1 MKDRYNGLM
10 LLLDDVYVYFR
21 APATTDNK
29 NTRDLRG
36 SRTNKPP
43 EMRIFTMR
51 IMMRLVAIAFLLG
64 ACALQISAQT
74 TSASITGHVSD
85 QSKAAVVNAEVK
97 LIDQQTKAVIV
108 TTHTN
113 TEGDFIFPDVNPGTY
128 TVAVNATG
136 FKEVRKVDN
145 VLYALQNLAT
155 GEFTLPVG
163 TVSQSVTIE
172 ADITALQT
180 ESSERSGVLDPQQT
194 DNLLAV
200 GRDVMSM
207 TKVIPGVV
215 ENSYGMASMGQATAP
230 VVNGVNN
237 EYSMSTVDGA
247 LSNTR
252 GLSNMDTPINLDA
265 VQELSVNESNYTA
278 QYGGEAGGEF
288 NYVTKNGTSKFHGGL
303 YYYFRNED
311 LNANTFFDKYGLTPS
326 TYIARPRYRYNTAG
340 GTIGGPIFWPH
351 HFNKDKSK
359 LFFFVSIEDSPITQP
374 DGLKM
379 YTVPTLLQ
387 TQGNFSATYNQGTAT
402 QTSATLINIAY
413 PGQNSST
420 ISGGC
425 PVNGTPNA
433 HCVPGNIIPA
443 GYINPQTQSLLTT
456 IYKNTLGAAN
466 LGSNNTY
473 AFTNLAVSSNNYNY
487 VTNYSAFKPTNQE
500 LARIDYQPTQR
511 LRMFFRGEL
520 TTVNNNDYSSP
531 ANDLPWLMRVN
542 YENTQP
548 NFVYNIVYTIT
559 PTLVNEF
566 NVGTA
571 GWSEHQLYDPSVLA
585 QVTES
590 STSAFDLPSLY
601 AGVNPLNLYPQVN
614 FSGVTDAAVFNWDS
628 RFPMVDQVR
637 TVNATD
643 KVTKTWRN
651 HTFSVGID
659 GSRDIYRQI
668 NHNRVGNFQ
677 FGKDTSDPNDTNF
690 AYSNANMGVLDT
702 YSQDT
707 QLVTYDPLTNRLEW
721 YYQDTWKPRHNLTID
736 VGIRNSYAMAQNL
749 PIGDNFVPSL
759 YNSANAPALYGYGFN
774 GTSTTLQATYNGNY
788 YPKSY
793 AGLLV
798 PGTGNQNNGI
808 LYTKTAGY
816 PEGTTYGNGV
826 LWAPR
831 FGFSWAVTPTTVIRA
846 GFGMYYNTRARS
858 GQEGDLTNNAP
869 TTNGPTQY
877 YTGAWTP
884 GNGPAALTSMSSF
897 DSAGISNLS
906 SPFGIGHALP
916 LHGSVPYAEE
926 TSLGI
931 QQQFKAGI
939 VLDVAYVGAFTKHAS
954 DTLPINE
961 VPYGAEFA
969 PNHQYCSA
977 VNSSATC
984 TSSSIQPDNFFRP
997 YPGLGSIS
1005 YQTYALTANYNALQV
1020 RVTRRFRN
1028 GLEFGGAYT
1037 YGRAMD
1043 YIDSYNGGGPLYQN
1057 LRAWQYGPAAWDLK
1071 HMLVINYLY
1080 ALPRGSR
1087 ILGDKS
1093 VFNNLATRQ
1102 ALDGW
1107 QLSGFAYY
1115 YSGAPPTSPTGVTY
1129 SNGQNITGGGDGSR
1143 IVQTCDPWK
1152 KVAHVTHTF
1161 HEWFNTSCFEPALAG
1176 STAQVPTVTNPSGVV
1191 ASQYS
1196 VGNGVFAPKV
1206 NYFLPGYT
1214 NFDTALFKNLPIENK
1229 FTLQLRV
1236 ETYNTFNHTEFNG
1249 VNSGATYAC
1258 APWATPAPTIPT
1270 NTVNASCP
1278 SQTGTAQTS
1287 SVFGQLSSTANTGSL
1302 GGPRVM
1308 QLALRIDF

>member
-1 MKDRYNGLM
+1 M
-10 LLLDDVYVYFR
+10 
-21 APATTDNK
+21 
-29 NTRDLRG
+29 
-36 SRTNKPP
+36 
-43 EMRIFTMR
+43 
-51 IMMRLVAIAFLLG
+51 MMRLVAIASLLG
-64 ACALQISAQT
+64 ACALQVNAQT
-74 TSASITGHVSD
+74 TSASITGHVID

-113 TEGDFIFPDVNPGTY
+113 STGDFIFPDVQPGNY
-128 TVAVNATG
+128 TVVVNAAG

-155 GEFTLPVG
+155 GDYTLPVG

-180 ESSERSGVLDPQQT
+180 ESSERSGVLDTQQT

-247 LSNTR
+247 ISNTR
-252 GLSNMDTPINLDA
+252 GLDNMDTPINLDA
-265 VQELSVNESNYTA
+265 VKEVSVNESNYTA
-278 QYGGEAGGEF
+278 EYGGEAGGEF

-340 GTIGGPIFWPH
+340 GTVGGPVYWPH
-351 HFNKDKSK
+351 HFNNSKDK
-359 LFFFVSIEDSPITQP
+359 LFFFVSIEKSPITQP
-374 DGLKM
+374 DGLKY

-387 TQGNFSATYNQGTAT
+387 SQGNFSATYNQGTAT

-413 PGQNSST
+413 PGYSSAAGYA
-420 ISGGC
+420 GGC
-425 PVNGTPNA
+425 PVNGTPNVN
-433 HCVPGNIIPA
+433 CVPGNIIPPA
-443 GYINPQTQSLLTT
+443 YINKQTQSLLAT
-456 IYKNTLGAAN
+456 IYNNTLGSPN
-466 LGSNNTY
+466 LGKNNTQ

-500 LARIDYQPTQR
+500 LFRIDYQPTQS

-585 QVTES
+585 QVTLS
-590 STSAFDLPSLY
+590 PSTFDLPSLY

-643 KVTKTWRN
+643 KVTKVWHN
-651 HTFSVGID
+651 HTFSAGID

-677 FGKDTSDPNDTNF
+677 FGKDTSDPSDTNF
-690 AYSNANMGVLDT
+690 AYANANMGVIDT

-721 YYQDTWKPRHNLTID
+721 YYQDTWKPFHNLTID
-736 VGIRNSYAMAQNL
+736 AGIRNSYALAQNL

-759 YNSANAPALYGYGFN
+759 YSASNAPALYGYGFN
-774 GTSTTLQATYNGNY
+774 SASSTPTTLMATYNGSY

-798 PGTGNQNNGI
+798 PNTGNQNNGI

-831 FGFSWAVTPTTVIRA
+831 FGFSWAVTPTTVIRT

-877 YTGAWTP
+877 YSSANSTAS
-884 GNGPAALTSMSSF
+884 NYYAA
-897 DSAGISNLS
+897 AGISNLS

-969 PNHQYCSA
+969 LNHQYCSA
-977 VNSSATC
+977 VNSSAAC

-1020 RVTRRFRN
+1020 RVTRRFHN

-1037 YGRAMD
+1037 FGRAMD
-1043 YIDSYNGGGPLYQN
+1043 YIDSYNGGGPLYQD
-1057 LRAWQYGPAAWDLK
+1057 LRKWQYGPASWDLK

-1093 VFNNLATRQ
+1093 AFNNLATRQ

-1129 SNGQNITGGGDGSR
+1129 S
-1143 IVQTCDPWK
+1143 
-1152 KVAHVTHTF
+1152 
-1161 HEWFNTSCFEPALAG
+1161 
-1176 STAQVPTVTNPSGVV
+1176 
-1191 ASQYS
+1191 
-1196 VGNGVFAPKV
+1196 
-1206 NYFLPGYT
+1206 
-1214 NFDTALFKNLPIENK
+1214 
-1229 FTLQLRV
+1229 
-1236 ETYNTFNHTEFNG
+1236 
-1249 VNSGATYAC
+1249 
-1258 APWATPAPTIPT
+1258 
-1270 NTVNASCP
+1270 
-1278 SQTGTAQTS
+1278 
-1287 SVFGQLSSTANTGSL
+1287 
-1302 GGPRVM
+1302 
-1308 QLALRIDF
+1308 